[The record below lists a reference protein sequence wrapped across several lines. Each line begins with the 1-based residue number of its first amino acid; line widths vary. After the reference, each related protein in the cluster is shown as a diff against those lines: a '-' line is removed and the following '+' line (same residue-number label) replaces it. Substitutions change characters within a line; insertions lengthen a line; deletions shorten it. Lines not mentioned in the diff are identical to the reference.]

1 MHSRTARRQTCSRPF
16 GTSAISGRTKIRRA
30 SAISALFLVALGLI
44 YGMLGT
50 LNLADMAMVLPGLPD
65 GDHAVVHTAF
75 ALLIAVFALKA
86 APLPRSLWLPH
97 A

>member
-1 MHSRTARRQTCSRPF
+1 
-16 GTSAISGRTKIRRA
+16 
-30 SAISALFLVALGLI
+30 
-44 YGMLGT
+44 MLGT